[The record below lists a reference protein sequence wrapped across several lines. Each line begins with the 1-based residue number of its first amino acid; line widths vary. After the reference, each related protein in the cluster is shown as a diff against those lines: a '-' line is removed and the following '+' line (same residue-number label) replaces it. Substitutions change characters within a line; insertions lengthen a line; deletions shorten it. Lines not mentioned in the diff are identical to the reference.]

1 MMSYEAYQ
9 MPGWT
14 DVAECV
20 HCVHPVAE
28 DWVVEGK
35 EGQRVNKAPFLFRGI
50 ILLDKFALGSHPFI

>member
-1 MMSYEAYQ
+1 

-50 ILLDKFALGSHPFI
+50 ILLGKFALGSHPFI